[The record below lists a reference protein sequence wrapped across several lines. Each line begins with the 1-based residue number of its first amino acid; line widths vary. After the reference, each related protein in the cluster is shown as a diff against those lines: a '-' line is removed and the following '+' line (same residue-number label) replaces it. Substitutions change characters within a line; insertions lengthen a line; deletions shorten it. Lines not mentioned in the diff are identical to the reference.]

1 MVSHLL
7 LPDVTDAPLCSV
19 FTKSLGVR
27 PAGTG
32 LSLDRVVV
40 VAMATPWPK
49 PAVGAPHVKAAT
61 AALARSAIASRLF
74 TAEPWSGE
82 YGVELYER
90 DGLGFAAYRW
100 PAETAEDVTQVVER
114 IAGAAHGAHGMAP
127 IEVSVP
133 TFLVCTQGS
142 HDRCCGDMGVALAAQ
157 IEAERPNYRLRR
169 VSHTGGHRFAPT
181 FLALPSGRMWAYA
194 DLALVDR
201 VAANSV
207 TVDDLRMYCRGWL
220 GAPTGFAQVAELAA
234 RIEAGNPFL
243 TAPLLSVDAQGDMA
257 HCQVSVDGVTTHV
270 GVRRGREVPTIA
282 CASPGGQP
290 VKIAREFEWN
300 VGGTERATME

>member
-1 MVSHLL
+1 MC
-7 LPDVTDAPLCSV
+7 AV

-40 VAMATPWPK
+40 VSLPTPWPK
-49 PAVGAPHVKAAT
+49 PAVGDPHLKAAT
-61 AALARSAIASRLF
+61 AALTRSPIPSRLF
-74 TAEPWSGE
+74 AGEPWGNG

-90 DGLGFAAYRW
+90 TGMQFAAYRW
-100 PAETAEDVTQVVER
+100 VAETADEVTEIVST
-114 IAGAAHGAHGMAP
+114 IAAAPHGSHGMAP
-127 IEVSVP
+127 IEVTVP
-133 TFLVCTQGS
+133 TFFVCTQGS
-142 HDRCCGDMGVALAAQ
+142 HDMCCGDMGVALADQ
-157 IEAERPNYRLRR
+157 IEVERPDYRLRR

-201 VAANSV
+201 VASGSV

-220 GAPTGFAQVAELAA
+220 GAPTGFGQVAELAA

-243 TAPLLSVDAQGDMA
+243 TEPILSVDVQDDMA
-257 HCQVSVDGVTTHV
+257 HCQVTADGVTTHV
-270 GVRRGREVPTIA
+270 GVRRGREVPTIK
-282 CASPGGQP
+282 CESPGGQP

-300 VGGTERATME
+300 VGGTERATMDE

>member
-1 MVSHLL
+1 M
-7 LPDVTDAPLCSV
+7 

-32 LSLDRVVV
+32 LALDRVIVV
-40 VAMATPWPK
+40 SLPTPWQK
-49 PAVGAPHVKAAT
+49 PAVGDPHLKAAT
-61 AALARSAIASRLF
+61 AALARSVIPSRLF
-74 TAEPWSGE
+74 AGEPWGSD

-90 DGLGFAAYRW
+90 DGLGFASYRW
-100 PAETAEDVTQVVER
+100 EATTTDEVTAVVAT

-127 IEVSVP
+127 IDVTVP
-133 TFLVCTQGS
+133 TFLVCTQGG
-142 HDRCCGDMGVALAAQ
+142 HDRCCGDMGVALADRIQ
-157 IEAERPNYRLRR
+157 AERPNYRLRR

-181 FLALPSGRMWAYA
+181 FLELPSGRMWAYA

-201 VAANSV
+201 VASGSV

-243 TAPLLSVDAQGDMA
+243 SAPMLSVDTQGDIA
-257 HCQVSVDGVTTHV
+257 HCQVTVDGVTTHV

-282 CASPGGQP
+282 CGSPGGQP
-290 VKIAREFEWN
+290 VKVAREFEWN
-300 VGGTERATME
+300 VGGAERATME

>member
-7 LPDVTDAPLCSV
+7 PDATAAPLCSV

-40 VAMATPWPK
+40 VSLATPWPK
-49 PAVGAPHVKAAT
+49 PAVGDPHLKAAT
-61 AALARSAIASRLF
+61 AALARSVMPSRLF
-74 TAEPWSGE
+74 AGEPWGSE

-90 DGLGFAAYRW
+90 NGLAFSAYRW
-100 PAETAEDVTQVVER
+100 MASTADEVTDVVSVIAE
-114 IAGAAHGAHGMAP
+114 AAHGAHGMAP
-127 IEVSVP
+127 IDVTVP

-142 HDRCCGDMGVALAAQ
+142 HDVCCGDMGVALADQ
-157 IEAERPNYRLRR
+157 IEIERPAYRLRR

-201 VAANSV
+201 VATNSV
-207 TVDDLRMYCRGWL
+207 TVDDLGMYCRGWL

-243 TAPLLSVDAQGDMA
+243 SAPMLSVDQQGDLA
-257 HCQVSVDGVTTHV
+257 HCQVTADGTTTHV
-270 GVRRGREVPTIA
+270 GVRRGREIPTIA
-282 CASPGGQP
+282 CESPGGQP
-290 VKIAREFEWN
+290 AKIAREFEWN
-300 VGGTERATME
+300 VGGTERETME